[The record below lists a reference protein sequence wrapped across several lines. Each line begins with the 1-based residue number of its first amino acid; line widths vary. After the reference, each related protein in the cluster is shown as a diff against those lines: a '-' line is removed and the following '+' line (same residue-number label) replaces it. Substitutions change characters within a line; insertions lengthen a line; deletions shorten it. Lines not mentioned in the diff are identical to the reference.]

1 MIFNRIRLRNYRL
14 MNKLIITYLLI
25 TVIPVSFIG
34 YIGYNQYTKSIEEQ
48 VGEYIPRVLD
58 QANERINDHI
68 NELKELPDFLYNS
81 DQVIEILRKD
91 AYQNNSSL
99 LQDKFL
105 VNSYLTNTYING
117 GNSDILG
124 VFILSKNRLFAAS
137 RLPYTGFEEIA
148 LPFGQDF
155 DLKGK
160 QQIIFP
166 NQIKLKFKNN
176 PPYILLLQQITDT
189 ENRMKL
195 GTIFIAVDLTFVKNI
210 VKNLET
216 VNKADI
222 TLMDTNGQII
232 YDTTPKYIGRTN
244 MDLKHYPKIN
254 GSFKTIREKDNKL
267 ISISRIGPDQWI
279 LTHSVLLKNLTERT
293 DLVRK
298 ATIIA
303 FLGVILISTV
313 ISIILAW
320 SVSRPINRLT
330 KLMKQVEKG
339 NFNVDLPIS
348 GNDEVGVLAK
358 SFNSM
363 VHEINSLIKQNFQI
377 KLQQKEAELY
387 ALQSQINPHFMYNTL
402 ETVGMAVE
410 EGEDE
415 VVVEMVTRLG
425 RMLRFSINNKEKMV
439 TIDQEVQHIKD
450 YLTIQKFRFEDRI
463 EFSIQEDIDSK
474 KYYTPKFILQPIV
487 ENAIKHGLDEE
498 QDFKIDI
505 FITRVGNVSTKNE
518 EVIFRVIDNGPG
530 IPEKTISDLK
540 SYLESDPMARRDSQ
554 FGLINVHGRL
564 IMMFGKGYGLQINSQ
579 MKKGTEVIISIPL
592 VMQDNLGKVEGG
604 GGSEQ

>member
-1 MIFNRIRLRNYRL
+1 

-25 TVIPVSFIG
+25 TVIPVSLIG

-68 NELKELPDFLYNS
+68 SEFRELPDLLYNS

-99 LQDKFL
+99 LRDKFL

-137 RLPYTGFEEIA
+137 RLQYTGFESIA
-148 LPFGQDF
+148 LPFGQDL

-166 NQIKLKFKNN
+166 NQITLKFKNN

-210 VKNLET
+210 VNNLEA

-222 TLMDTNGQII
+222 TLMDTNGQIV
-232 YDTTPKYIGRTN
+232 YDTNPNDIGKTN
-244 MDLKHYPKIN
+244 VDLNHYPKIN
-254 GSFKTIREKDNKL
+254 GSFKTTREKENKL
-267 ISISRIGPDQWI
+267 ISISRIGPNQWI

-339 NFNVDLPIS
+339 NFNVDLPIN

-410 EGEDE
+410 EGEDD
-415 VVVEMVTRLG
+415 VVVEMVSRLG
-425 RMLRFSINNKEKMV
+425 RMLRFSISNKEKTV
-439 TIDQEVQHIKD
+439 PIDQEVQHIKD

-463 EFSIQEDIDSK
+463 EFSIHEEMDPK

-498 QDFKIDI
+498 QDFKINI
-505 FITRVGNVSTKNE
+505 FISRVGNVSTKNE

-530 IPEKTISDLK
+530 IPEKVVSDLK

-592 VMQDNLGKVEGG
+592 MMQDNLGKVEGG
-604 GGSEQ
+604 GESEH

>member
-1 MIFNRIRLRNYRL
+1 
-14 MNKLIITYLLI
+14 
-25 TVIPVSFIG
+25 
-34 YIGYNQYTKSIEEQ
+34 
-48 VGEYIPRVLD
+48 
-58 QANERINDHI
+58 
-68 NELKELPDFLYNS
+68 
-81 DQVIEILRKD
+81 
-91 AYQNNSSL
+91 
-99 LQDKFL
+99 
-105 VNSYLTNTYING
+105 
-117 GNSDILG
+117 
-124 VFILSKNRLFAAS
+124 
-137 RLPYTGFEEIA
+137 
-148 LPFGQDF
+148 
-155 DLKGK
+155 
-160 QQIIFP
+160 
-166 NQIKLKFKNN
+166 
-176 PPYILLLQQITDT
+176 
-189 ENRMKL
+189 
-195 GTIFIAVDLTFVKNI
+195 
-210 VKNLET
+210 
-216 VNKADI
+216 
-222 TLMDTNGQII
+222 
-232 YDTTPKYIGRTN
+232 
-244 MDLKHYPKIN
+244 
-254 GSFKTIREKDNKL
+254 
-267 ISISRIGPDQWI
+267 
-279 LTHSVLLKNLTERT
+279 
-293 DLVRK
+293 
-298 ATIIA
+298 
-303 FLGVILISTV
+303 
-313 ISIILAW
+313 
-320 SVSRPINRLT
+320 
-330 KLMKQVEKG
+330 MKQVEKG

>member
-303 FLGVILISTV
+303 FW
-313 ISIILAW
+313 A
-320 SVSRPINRLT
+320 
-330 KLMKQVEKG
+330 
-339 NFNVDLPIS
+339 
-348 GNDEVGVLAK
+348 
-358 SFNSM
+358 SFS
-363 VHEINSLIKQNFQI
+363 
-377 KLQQKEAELY
+377 
-387 ALQSQINPHFMYNTL
+387 
-402 ETVGMAVE
+402 
-410 EGEDE
+410 
-415 VVVEMVTRLG
+415 
-425 RMLRFSINNKEKMV
+425 
-439 TIDQEVQHIKD
+439 
-450 YLTIQKFRFEDRI
+450 
-463 EFSIQEDIDSK
+463 
-474 KYYTPKFILQPIV
+474 
-487 ENAIKHGLDEE
+487 
-498 QDFKIDI
+498 
-505 FITRVGNVSTKNE
+505 
-518 EVIFRVIDNGPG
+518 
-530 IPEKTISDLK
+530 
-540 SYLESDPMARRDSQ
+540 
-554 FGLINVHGRL
+554 
-564 IMMFGKGYGLQINSQ
+564 
-579 MKKGTEVIISIPL
+579 
-592 VMQDNLGKVEGG
+592 
-604 GGSEQ
+604 

>member
-1 MIFNRIRLRNYRL
+1 MIFNWIKIKNFRL

-25 TVIPVSFIG
+25 TVFPVSIMG

-68 NELKELPDFLYNS
+68 NELRQLPDLLNNS
-81 DQVIEILRKD
+81 NQVIEILRKD

-105 VNSYLTNTYING
+105 VDSYLTNSYING

-124 VFILSKNRLFAAS
+124 VFILSKNRLFASS
-137 RLPYTGFEEIA
+137 RLPYTGFGSIA
-148 LPFGQDF
+148 LPFGQEL

-160 QQIIFP
+160 QEIIFP
-166 NQIKLKFKNN
+166 NQIALKFKNN
-176 PPYILLLQQITDT
+176 PPYIVLLQQITDT

-195 GTIFIAVDLTFVKNI
+195 GTIFIVVDLSSIKNI

-222 TLMDTNGQII
+222 TLMDRNGQIVYNTNPNNI
-232 YDTTPKYIGRTN
+232 GKVNPDLAKYPN
-244 MDLKHYPKIN
+244 IN
-254 GSFKTIREKDNKL
+254 GSFKTTGERQNKL
-267 ISISRIGPDQWI
+267 ISISRLGPNQWI
-279 LTHSVLLKNLTERT
+279 LTHSVLLKNLTVRT
-293 DLVRK
+293 DLAQK

-303 FLGVILISTV
+303 FIGVILISTL
-313 ISIILAW
+313 ISIFLAW
-320 SVSRPINRLT
+320 SVSRPIDRLT
-330 KLMKQVEKG
+330 KFMKQVEKG
-339 NFNVDLPIS
+339 NFNVDVPVNS
-348 GNDEVGVLAK
+348 SDEVGILAK

-363 VHEINSLIKQNFQI
+363 VQQINSLIKQNFQI

-410 EGEDE
+410 EGEDDT
-415 VVVEMVTRLG
+415 VVEMVSRLG
-425 RMLRFSINNKEKMV
+425 RMLRFSISNKQKMV
-439 TIDQEVQHIKD
+439 TIEQEVQHIKD
-450 YLTIQKFRFEDRI
+450 YLTIQKFRFEERI
-463 EFSIQEDIDSK
+463 EFTIHEGIDAK

-487 ENAIKHGLDEE
+487 ENAIKHGLEVS

-505 FITRVGNVSTKNE
+505 FITTTGNVSTKKE
-518 EVIFRVIDNGPG
+518 EVLFRVADNGPG
-530 IPEKTISDLK
+530 IPEEVVSDLK
-540 SYLESDPMARRDSQ
+540 SYLESDPLARRDSR

-564 IMMFGKGYGLQINSQ
+564 IMMFGEGYGLQINSE
-579 MKKGTEVIISIPL
+579 MNRGTEVIISIPL
-592 VMQDNLGKVEGG
+592 LTLDNLGKIEGG
-604 GGSEQ
+604 GGE

>member
-1 MIFNRIRLRNYRL
+1 

-68 NELKELPDFLYNS
+68 NELEELPDFLYNS

-91 AYQNNSSL
+91 VYQNNSSL
-99 LQDKFL
+99 LRDKFL

-148 LPFGQDF
+148 LPFGQDL

-176 PPYILLLQQITDT
+176 PPYILLMQQITDT

-232 YDTTPKYIGRTN
+232 YDTNAKYIGKTN
-244 MDLKHYPKIN
+244 MDLNHYPKIN
-254 GSFKTIREKDNKL
+254 GSFKTTREKDNKL

-339 NFNVDLPIS
+339 NFNVDFPIS

-439 TIDQEVQHIKD
+439 PIDQEVQHIKD

-463 EFSIQEDIDSK
+463 EFSIHEEIDSK

-505 FITRVGNVSTKNE
+505 FITRVGNVITKNE
-518 EVIFRVIDNGPG
+518 EAIFRVIDNGPG

-540 SYLESDPMARRDSQ
+540 SYLETDPMARRDSQ

-564 IMMFGKGYGLQINSQ
+564 IMMFGKGFGLQINSQ
-579 MKKGTEVIISIPL
+579 MKKGTEIMISIPL
-592 VMQDNLGKVEGG
+592 MMQDNLGKTEGG
-604 GGSEQ
+604 VGSDQ

>member
-68 NELKELPDFLYNS
+68 NELEELPDFLYNS

-91 AYQNNSSL
+91 VYQNNSSL
-99 LQDKFL
+99 LRDKFL

-148 LPFGQDF
+148 LPFGQDL

-176 PPYILLLQQITDT
+176 PPYILLMQQITDT

-232 YDTTPKYIGRTN
+232 YDTNAKYIGKTN
-244 MDLKHYPKIN
+244 MDLNHYPKIN
-254 GSFKTIREKDNKL
+254 GSFKTTREKDNKL

-339 NFNVDLPIS
+339 NFNVDFPIS

-439 TIDQEVQHIKD
+439 PIDQEVQHIKD

-463 EFSIQEDIDSK
+463 EFSIHEEIDSK

-505 FITRVGNVSTKNE
+505 FITRVGNVITKNE
-518 EVIFRVIDNGPG
+518 EAIFRVIDNGPG

-540 SYLESDPMARRDSQ
+540 SYLETDPMARRDSQ

-564 IMMFGKGYGLQINSQ
+564 IMMFGKGFGLQINSQ
-579 MKKGTEVIISIPL
+579 MKKGTEIMISIPL
-592 VMQDNLGKVEGG
+592 MMQDNLGKTEGG
-604 GGSEQ
+604 VGSDQ